1 VGFGVWLMKKKVMGN
16 IKMSYKLLERIDN
29 VSEMTLKS
37 AREACKDFGFADLIT
52 APDANSKLAK
62 SEGFR
67 NIGVSLTPSTVGV
80 LDNCP
85 NSTPKC
91 RAACLAFTGR
101 IEMESGN
108 GGVITRSRL
117 GRTKLLA
124 KDPQLFAN
132 ILYSQLLREDRKA
145 KRDGVNVAFRPD
157 VLSDRFWHLEHPWI
171 FEAFPSWEVYGYTK
185 SVLKVQQF
193 TDGVLPKNYHI
204 TFSWS
209 ELANSVYVRT
219 ILESGVNVAVPFYD
233 RQTLKGCLAETFL
246 GFPVVDGDKSDLRFL
261 DPKGVVVGLRAK
273 LPKLKSKAD
282 KRVLGSSGFFVGV

>member
-1 VGFGVWLMKKKVMGN
+1 VGFGVWSMKRRDMGTT
-16 IKMSYKLLERIDN
+16 KMSYKLLDRVDN
-29 VSEMTLKS
+29 VNEMTLRD
-37 AREACKDFGFADLIT
+37 AREACGDYGFADLIT
-52 APDANSKLAK
+52 SPDANSKLAK
-62 SEGFR
+62 SEGYR

-101 IEMESGN
+101 IEMESGK

-124 KDPQLFAN
+124 DNPRLFADV
-132 ILYSQLLREDRKA
+132 LYTQLLREERKA

-157 VLSDRFWHLEHPWI
+157 VLSDRFWHLENPWI
-171 FEAFPSWEVYGYTK
+171 FEAFPSWEIYGYTK
-185 SVLKVQQF
+185 SALKVQQF
-193 TDGVLPKNYHI
+193 TDGELPKNYHI

-209 ELANSVYVRT
+209 ELANPLYCRT

-233 RQTLKGCLAETFL
+233 RQTLKGCLSDSFL
-246 GFPVVDGDKSDLRFL
+246 GFPVIDGDKSDLRFL
-261 DPKGVVVGLRAK
+261 DPSGVIVGLRAK
-273 LPKLKSKAD
+273 LPKLRARAN